1 MVAAVV
7 AAVVDEMVVGEV
19 VVRKYKHLGIEPSHA
34 GLILRKCVVRGVH
47 EVRLCSCDVVS
58 L

>member
-1 MVAAVV
+1 MV